1 MIDVTP
7 AGLVV
12 RENVE
17 GLSHDELQEL
27 HRRCRSRAAAA

>member
-12 RENVE
+12 REIVE
-17 GLSHDELQEL
+17 GLSHDALQEL
-27 HRRCRSRAAAA
+27 TGAPLGRAA